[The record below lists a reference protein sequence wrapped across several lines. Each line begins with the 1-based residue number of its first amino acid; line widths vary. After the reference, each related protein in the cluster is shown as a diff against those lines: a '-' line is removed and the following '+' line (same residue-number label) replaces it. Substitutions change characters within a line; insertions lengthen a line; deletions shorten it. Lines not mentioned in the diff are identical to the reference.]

1 MVPIVPIVPFL
12 KSQIGI
18 NPFPRTVAA
27 TMEQIILT
35 IGQFALAVLL
45 SGAIGLERQRKAR
58 GAGLRTHILVC
69 LGSTLLMVVSKV
81 LAGGAGF
88 PDQSARLAAGIVTGI
103 GFLGAGTILTVGGEQ
118 RGLTTA
124 AMVWFVA
131 ALGIAVGA
139 GLELIAVLATLFA
152 LAVVISL
159 EYVEA
164 LLPQKERISLS
175 ITLPQRLQVARDV
188 ERLIAEHGFTVIG
201 SRVRTLEGGART
213 EMDFKLASLE
223 PPDTE
228 RVAEALLARYPD
240 AETVS
245 VRR

>member
-1 MVPIVPIVPFL
+1 
-12 KSQIGI
+12 
-18 NPFPRTVAA
+18 
-27 TMEQIILT
+27 MEQITLT
-35 IGQFALAVLL
+35 LEQFALAVLL

-69 LGSTLLMVVSKV
+69 LGSTLLMVVSRM
-81 LAGGAGF
+81 LAGGAF
-88 PDQSARLAAGIVTGI
+88 SDQSARLAAGIITGI

-131 ALGIAVGA
+131 AIGIAIGA
-139 GLELIAVLATLFA
+139 GLELIAVIATVFA

-164 LLPQKERISLS
+164 FLPQKERVSLS
-175 ITLPQRLQVARDV
+175 ITVRQRFQVAREV
-188 ERLIAEHGFTVIG
+188 ERLIAEHGFTIIG

-213 EMDFKLASLE
+213 EMDFDLAALE
-223 PPDTE
+223 PPDMD
-228 RVAEALLARYPD
+228 RLAEALLARYPD
-240 AETVS
+240 AEMVS

>member
-1 MVPIVPIVPFL
+1 
-12 KSQIGI
+12 
-18 NPFPRTVAA
+18 
-27 TMEQIILT
+27 MEQITLT
-35 IGQFALAVLL
+35 LEQFALAVLL

-69 LGSTLLMVVSKV
+69 LGSTLLMVVSRILV
-81 LAGGAGF
+81 GGAF
-88 PDQSARLAAGIVTGI
+88 SDQSARLAAGIITGI

-131 ALGIAVGA
+131 ALGIAIGA
-139 GLELIAVLATLFA
+139 GLELIAVIATVFA

-164 LLPQKERISLS
+164 LLPQKERVSIS
-175 ITLPQRLQVARDV
+175 ITVHQRFQVAREI
-188 ERLIAEHGFTVIG
+188 ERLIADHGFTIIG

-213 EMDFKLASLE
+213 EMDFDLAALE
-223 PPDTE
+223 PPDIE

-240 AETVS
+240 AEMVS

>member
-1 MVPIVPIVPFL
+1 
-12 KSQIGI
+12 
-18 NPFPRTVAA
+18 
-27 TMEQIILT
+27 MEHVLLT
-35 IGQFALAVLL
+35 IEQFALATLL

-69 LGSTLLMVVSKV
+69 LGSTLLMVVSRV
-81 LAGGAGF
+81 LVGGTGLS
-88 PDQSARLAAGIVTGI
+88 DQSARLAAGIITGI

-131 ALGIAVGA
+131 ALGIAIGA
-139 GLELIAVLATLFA
+139 GLELIAVLATVFA

-164 LLPQKERISLS
+164 LLPQKERVSLS
-175 ITLPQRLQVARDV
+175 ITIRQRFQVAHEV
-188 ERLIAEHGFTVIG
+188 ERLIAERGFTIIG

-213 EMDFKLASLE
+213 EMDFELASIE
-223 PPDTE
+223 QPDME
-228 RVAEALLARYPD
+228 QLAEALLARYPD
-240 AETVS
+240 AEMVS

>member
-1 MVPIVPIVPFL
+1 
-12 KSQIGI
+12 
-18 NPFPRTVAA
+18 
-27 TMEQIILT
+27 MEQITLT
-35 IGQFALAVLL
+35 LEQFALAVLL

-69 LGSTLLMVVSKV
+69 LGSTLLMVVSRM
-81 LAGGAGF
+81 LAGGAF
-88 PDQSARLAAGIVTGI
+88 SDQSARLAAGIITGI

-131 ALGIAVGA
+131 AIGIAIGA
-139 GLELIAVLATLFA
+139 GLELVAVLATVFA

-164 LLPQKERISLS
+164 FLPQKERVSLS
-175 ITLPQRLQVARDV
+175 ITVRQRFQVAREV
-188 ERLIAEHGFTVIG
+188 ERLIAEHGFTIIG

-213 EMDFKLASLE
+213 EMDFDLAALE
-223 PPDTE
+223 PPDMD
-228 RVAEALLARYPD
+228 RLAEALLARYPD
-240 AETVS
+240 AEMVS

>member
-1 MVPIVPIVPFL
+1 MSHFL
-12 KSQIGI
+12 NPKSEIR
-18 NPFPRTVAA
+18 NRNKPLPPHRCRNHA
-27 TMEQIILT
+27 
-35 IGQFALAVLL
+35 
-45 SGAIGLERQRKAR
+45 
-58 GAGLRTHILVC
+58 
-69 LGSTLLMVVSKV
+69 
-81 LAGGAGF
+81 
-88 PDQSARLAAGIVTGI
+88 GI

>member
-1 MVPIVPIVPFL
+1 
-12 KSQIGI
+12 
-18 NPFPRTVAA
+18 
-27 TMEQIILT
+27 MEQITLT
-35 IGQFALAVLL
+35 LEQFALAVLL

-69 LGSTLLMVVSKV
+69 LGSTLLMVVSRM
-81 LAGGAGF
+81 LAGGAF
-88 PDQSARLAAGIVTGI
+88 SDQSARLAAGIITGI

-131 ALGIAVGA
+131 AIGIAIGA
-139 GLELIAVLATLFA
+139 GLELIAVIATVFA

-164 LLPQKERISLS
+164 FLPQKERVSLS
-175 ITLPQRLQVARDV
+175 ITVHQRFQVAREV
-188 ERLIAEHGFTVIG
+188 ERLIAEHGFTIIG

-213 EMDFKLASLE
+213 EMDFELASIE
-223 PPDTE
+223 RPDME

-240 AETVS
+240 AEMVS

>member
-1 MVPIVPIVPFL
+1 
-12 KSQIGI
+12 
-18 NPFPRTVAA
+18 
-27 TMEQIILT
+27 MEQITLT
-35 IGQFALAVLL
+35 LEQFALAVLL

-69 LGSTLLMVVSKV
+69 LGSTLLMVVSRS

-88 PDQSARLAAGIVTGI
+88 SDQSARLAAGIITGI

-131 ALGIAVGA
+131 AIGIAVGA
-139 GLELIAVLATLFA
+139 GLELIAVLATVFA

-164 LLPQKERISLS
+164 LLPQKEHVSLS
-175 ITLPQRLQVARDV
+175 ITLHQRLQVAR
-188 ERLIAEHGFTVIG
+188 EIEQLIVKHGFTIAG

-213 EMDFKLASLE
+213 QMDFELASHNH
-223 PPDTE
+223 PDVE
-228 RVAEALLARYPD
+228 RVAEALIARYPD
-240 AETVS
+240 AEMVS
-245 VRR
+245 VRH